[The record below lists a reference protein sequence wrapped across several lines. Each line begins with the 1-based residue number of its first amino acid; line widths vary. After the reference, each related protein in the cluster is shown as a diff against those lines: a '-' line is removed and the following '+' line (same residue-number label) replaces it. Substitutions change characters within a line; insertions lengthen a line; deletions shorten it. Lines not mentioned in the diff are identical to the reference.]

1 MTTSK
6 AKTSTATNNQLPGQK
21 QEGPESL
28 NNPSKTSTSPIFCA
42 YHDPILNLR
51 PTVGQPRRSG
61 TMDRFLQEAPADQSA
76 IFNRPDNGMYTQGG
90 VKDGGTSEDKEDRM
104 SKHLNLA
111 W

>member
-1 MTTSK
+1 M
-6 AKTSTATNNQLPGQK
+6 QGQK

-76 IFNRPDNGMYTQGG
+76 IFNRPDNGML
-90 VKDGGTSEDKEDRM
+90 SI
-104 SKHLNLA
+104 SKGCTCLKNGEKRVGRL
-111 W
+111 